1 MYQNAMGGARIF
13 VAVCTL
19 FLSQDLIIQN
29 TPKLLTHTLVLTLRG
44 AHVQLN
50 LKLRQKNWVSR
61 PEVHLYALAM
71 PTKCPV
77 LYLYSVVWLA
87 FSYSCQLLHGPAFWS
102 TL

>member
-50 LKLRQKNWVSR
+50 LKLRQKN
-61 PEVHLYALAM
+61 
-71 PTKCPV
+71 
-77 LYLYSVVWLA
+77 
-87 FSYSCQLLHGPAFWS
+87 
-102 TL
+102 